1 MVNSFKGALTELLAA
16 GACQRLMRDVRLV
29 GRLPAGARLYVEDL
43 ESAAKT
49 LATVRKRPASKR
61 KGGKRHS

>member
-1 MVNSFKGALTELLAA
+1 LAEQVA
-16 GACQRLMRDVRLV
+16 EQR
-29 GRLPAGARLYVEDL
+29 YVEDL